1 MEHSRHRRSP
11 RGERGL
17 KFLAPLRGPLVLASL
32 PSRGAWIEMFYDP
45 CLPSHEESLPSRGA
59 WIEIGVNSDGI
70 EPGLTVAPLAGSVD

>member
-59 WIEIGVNSDGI
+59 WIEMLGDDDDDD
-70 EPGLTVAPLAGSVD
+70 TADVAPLAGSVD